1 MYLEVQV
8 RSKTVPGIS
17 YQTDYL
23 TLIYLISDIDQYL
36 AAVTVSGLSAVT
48 MVDIH
53 AESVSGIPSGS
64 CDSSAI

>member
-36 AAVTVSGLSAVT
+36 AAMAVSCLSSVT

-53 AESVSGIPSGS
+53 AKSVSGIPSCS
-64 CDSSAI
+64 CDGSAI